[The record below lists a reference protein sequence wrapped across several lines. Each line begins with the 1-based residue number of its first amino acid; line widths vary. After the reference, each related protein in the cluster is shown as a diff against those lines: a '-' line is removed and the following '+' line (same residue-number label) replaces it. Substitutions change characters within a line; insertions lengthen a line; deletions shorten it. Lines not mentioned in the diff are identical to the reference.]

1 MTAEAPAGAP
11 TGPGA
16 AGDARWTRELEIAR
30 EIQIGF
36 LPGVLPAPPGW
47 EVAAAFEPARLV
59 SGDFYDAFPMAD
71 GMRLGVVVGDV
82 CGKGVGA
89 ALFMALFRT
98 LIRAAATRVVR
109 SGHTVVGDDDSRL
122 FGGLRLANDYIAD
135 VHGES
140 NMFATVF
147 AASID
152 VFGGGVR
159 WVNAGHDP
167 APVIVGAGG
176 VRLRLEPTGPA
187 LGLMAG
193 AQHTVGSARL
203 QAGEAL
209 LAATDGVTEARGPAG
224 AFFGGERLDAIAAS
238 PAGGAAAMARRVTD
252 AVHAWGAGAEPADD
266 VTVLALSRTALAP
279 PVRR

>member
-1 MTAEAPAGAP
+1 
-11 TGPGA
+11 
-16 AGDARWTRELEIAR
+16 
-30 EIQIGF
+30 
-36 LPGVLPAPPGW
+36 
-47 EVAAAFEPARLV
+47 
-59 SGDFYDAFPMAD
+59 
-71 GMRLGVVVGDV
+71 
-82 CGKGVGA
+82 
-89 ALFMALFRT
+89 MALFRT

-187 LGLMAG
+187 LG
-193 AQHTVGSARL
+193 SWRARS
-203 QAGEAL
+203 
-209 LAATDGVTEARGPAG
+209 TRW
-224 AFFGGERLDAIAAS
+224 
-238 PAGGAAAMARRVTD
+238 ARR
-252 AVHAWGAGAEPADD
+252 GCRPARRW
-266 VTVLALSRTALAP
+266 SPPPTA
-279 PVRR
+279 